1 MGQNGWTPIT
11 ERMCAHNSVVRT
23 VSTWLVLGAVV
34 VVALAAA
41 VDAFLVDESDESAP
55 ATTRFSE
62 PSPRAGEATGDI
74 PRCERNQLRLVIEDL
89 ETPTAALQH
98 VRGDPCETENLA
110 ISITIPGR
118 LGRVLGPRGAF
129 GGLLSPNS
137 QQIVQ
142 FRYSPACNERGPFL
156 AVVRAGR
163 YTTQRR
169 IPALRCGL

>member
-1 MGQNGWTPIT
+1 M
-11 ERMCAHNSVVRT
+11 SVVRT

-34 VVALAAA
+34 TVALAAA
-41 VDAFLVDESDESAP
+41 VDALLVDESDESAP

-62 PSPRAGEATGDI
+62 PSPRGGEATGDI
-74 PRCERNQLRLVIEDL
+74 PGCERNQLRLVIEVP

-98 VRGDPCETENLA
+98 VRGDLCETENLA
-110 ISITIPGR
+110 IRITIPGGRGR
-118 LGRVLGPRGAF
+118 LLGPRGAF
-129 GGLLSPNS
+129 GGLLPPNT

-156 AVVRAGR
+156 AVIRAGP
-163 YTTQRR
+163 YTAQRR